1 VIPFALGKAGS
12 HTRSIQDDEAESHRD
27 RPQHASRDARA
38 VWPPDAIA
46 MSGFENYSHEMN
58 ELDHEII
65 HYAAICGV
73 DLADQPAIQACL
85 EEPHATWA
93 EDKARQTLRGLLILR
108 IKLETEMIE
117 QGLSPRK
124 LTSQST

>member
-1 VIPFALGKAGS
+1 
-12 HTRSIQDDEAESHRD
+12 
-27 RPQHASRDARA
+27 
-38 VWPPDAIA
+38 

-124 LTSQST
+124 LASQSS

>member
-12 HTRSIQDDEAESHRD
+12 HTRSIRDDAAESHRNRHPRARRDD
-27 RPQHASRDARA
+27 RARS
-38 VWPPDAIA
+38 PLDAIA

-58 ELDHEII
+58 ERDHEII

-73 DLADQPAIQACL
+73 DLADQPAIKASL

-93 EDKARQTLRGLLILR
+93 DDKARQTLRGLLILR

-124 LTSQST
+124 LTSQGS